1 MTGKDDLVFHAALGP
16 NQETDLEKIKHL
28 SRRRGS
34 VKCRL
39 TNFKKFVKT
48 FEGLILS
55 DTQRTELNLR
65 MQGARGIFDDFTEI
79 NNQLE
84 ILIPDSEMDSLFQ
97 AREAF
102 ESEYYAI
109 LAETQCMVKC
119 SEKANEPKVQASNN
133 LAQTV
138 RLPVISLPTF
148 DGSYEHWLQFRDT
161 FASLVHNSQEITSIQ
176 KFHYLK
182 SSLKGNALLVIDSL
196 EFSADNYTIAWEL
209 LLNRYDNSRLL
220 VHNHVKALFS
230 IQSLNKESP
239 ALLRKLLDT
248 VLKNLRA
255 LKLLGE
261 PTESWDTLIIYLVV
275 SKLDSTTEREWEQ
288 YKCTLLPVSN
298 ENKVALK
305 VDDLLKFIRDRAD
318 MLETLL
324 VTHSRSN
331 TNSTY
336 PQHDAKK
343 SYTHNAH
350 TAPKVHCNIVTE
362 KSVDKSHSKQTP
374 NKKLCFMC
382 NGKHPLYSCQAFI
395 DLTLQDKLKLVRD
408 KSLCENCLRTGHAS
422 SECRYGP
429 CRKCNKKHN
438 SIIHEDEK
446 EGASDKRSVALLATD
461 NASRSP
467 SSSSSITDNNI
478 AHAQHVLQVSNAHI
492 DEDVYARLSSRRPVM
507 LATAL
512 VEIPDNYGNYHKT
525 RVILDNGS
533 EGCLITEA
541 LCDKLNPQSLQ
552 STEELNGIMNLATHS
567 SRVCEIEINSLVTN
581 FKARL
586 QCRVLP
592 QLTSSLPTFPSKR
605 NQFRI
610 PDNVRLADPNFYESQ
625 PVELLIGADLFW
637 ELLEGQVEITRLTNG
652 AFLVNTKL
660 GWIVSGPVSS
670 NTRNTKPI
678 NCNFTQSLDMP
689 SLDNQLRR
697 FWEIEEVQANNKSHD
712 SRSEEEIAC
721 EDHFVKTTTRLEDG
735 RFCVQ
740 LPLKEPPESLGDSF
754 AQAKRRFMSLE
765 KRLSRDPIYKGMY
778 SDFIKEYLA
787 LGHMK
792 RVYTYGT
799 PNYFLAHHGIY
810 REHAQKTRLRV
821 VYDASAPT
829 TSGKSLNDIQRV
841 GAPIQGDLI
850 AILLRFR
857 ENRFVACA
865 DIEKH
870 YRQVLIDESQ
880 RDLQLILWRDNPCDD
895 LDIYQLSTVTYG
907 TAAAAFLSCRCLKQL
922 ALECND
928 PEVARTIRDDF
939 YVDDLISGSS
949 TIPELLRICDE
960 TAKVLSSGCFPLRK
974 WVFNFDCTDQRYN
987 DDTSK
992 ELSLGEHAHSKTLG
1006 LGWYNKSDELFYHT
1020 RHESNPKPVTKRII
1034 LSTASQ
1040 VFDPLGLLSPMII
1053 IAKCLLQRL
1062 FLLKVDWDAAVP
1074 DDVTQAWHRFLNNLA
1089 ILPSIRIPRHVMC
1102 NDPICIELHIFSDA
1116 SQLAYGTCA
1125 YVRTIDNKST
1135 VTVRLLCSKSKVAP
1149 ISPPLS
1155 TPRLEM
1161 SACLL
1166 GAKLYNKIKESFRAK
1181 FNRVIFYTDSTIA
1194 LSWLR
1199 MQPNL
1204 LKPFVQNRV
1213 AEIHEIT
1220 KEHSWHH
1227 VSGKCNPADLV
1238 SRGVQLDALRTSSL
1252 WWTGPDFL
1260 HDINYNAQSVD
1271 PSLLPDESQIP
1282 ERKTNPMTSLVCNE
1296 NNNNNLFTFD
1306 RFSQFNR
1313 MQRAAAYVLR
1323 FIHNARN
1330 KYARRTGAL
1339 TVDELRESE
1348 IILSRLSQLESL
1360 SDVHNALTK
1369 NKCIAKG
1376 FLAKLNLF
1384 IDNNKL
1390 IRVGGR
1396 LTNSSRFH
1404 YDKKHPILL
1413 SSKHHFTV
1421 LLFRY
1426 EHKRLL
1432 HAGPQHILFSLREA
1446 WWPVSGRN
1454 LARKVVHSC
1463 VVCVRFKGKTLTPIM
1478 GNLPSERLEPGFAF
1492 VNCAVDYGGP
1502 FYILNRKGR
1511 GATTV
1516 KAYLCIFICF
1526 ATRAVHLELVTD
1538 LSSDAYLLALKRFI
1552 SRRGKPSKI
1561 YSDNGRN
1568 FVGLMNDFAKFLKSC
1583 SGEIREYA
1591 NSHKIEFIMTPPYA
1605 SHFAGLV
1612 EAGVKSCKHHLRR
1625 VIGDVKL
1632 TYEQFSTIL
1641 TQCEAILNSRPLS
1654 PLSSDPQDYTPLTP
1668 AHFLVGRPLTAPACA
1683 DLNDAPV
1690 HRLTRYQRVE
1700 QMRQHFWARWSK
1712 EFISELQVRTKWT
1725 RNMDDLKV
1733 DTLVLIKEDHAPPLK
1748 WSLGRI
1754 TKTFPGKDGVSRVA
1768 DIRTSR
1774 GTVRRAFSK
1783 ICPLPT
1789 HDD

>member
-1 MTGKDDLVFHAALGP
+1 MTGKDDVVFHAALGP
-16 NQETDLEKIKHL
+16 NQETDTETIKQL
-28 SRRRGS
+28 NRRRGS

-39 TNFKKFVKT
+39 TNFKKFAST
-48 FEGLILS
+48 YEGLTLS
-55 DTQRTELNLR
+55 DTQRTELSLR
-65 MQGARGIFDDFTEI
+65 MQGAQGIFDDFTDI
-79 NNQLE
+79 HNQLE
-84 ILIPDSEMDSLFQ
+84 SLIPDSEMNSLFET
-97 AREAF
+97 REAF

-109 LAETQCMVKC
+109 LAKTQCMVKC
-119 SEKANEPKVQASNN
+119 SEKANEPKMQASNN

-161 FASLVHNSQEITSIQ
+161 FSSLVHNSQEITSIQ

-196 EFSADNYTIAWEL
+196 EFSADNYAIAWEL

-288 YKCTLLPVSN
+288 YKSTLLPVSN
-298 ENKVALK
+298 ENKTALK

-331 TNSTY
+331 LNSTY
-336 PQHDAKK
+336 PPHDAKK
-343 SYTHNAH
+343 SNTHNAH
-350 TAPKVHCNIVTE
+350 TAPKVHYNVVTE

-374 NKKLCFMC
+374 IKKLCSMC

-395 DLTLQDKLKLVRD
+395 DLNMQDKLKLVRD
-408 KSLCENCLRTGHAS
+408 KSLCENCLRTGHAP

-446 EGASDKRSVALLATD
+446 DEASDKRSVALLATD
-461 NASRSP
+461 SAPRSP
-467 SSSSSITDNNI
+467 ASSSSIPDNNI

-492 DEDVYARLSSRRPVM
+492 DEDVYARLSSRRPVI

-541 LCDKLNPQSLQ
+541 LCDKLNPQTLQ
-552 STEELNGIMNLATHS
+552 STEELNGIGNLATHS
-567 SRVCEIEINSLVTN
+567 SRACEIEINSLVTD

-592 QLTSSLPTFPSKR
+592 RLTSSLPTFPSKR
-605 NQFRI
+605 NHFRI
-610 PDNVRLADPNFYESQ
+610 PDNVSLADPNFYESR
-625 PVELLIGADLFW
+625 PVEVLIGADLFW
-637 ELLEGQVEITRLTNG
+637 ELLEGLVKITRLTNG
-652 AFLVNTKL
+652 AYLINTQL

-670 NTRNTKPI
+670 NARNTKPI
-678 NCNFTQSLDMP
+678 NCNFAQSIDMP
-689 SLDNQLRR
+689 SLDTQLRR
-697 FWEIEEVQANNKSHD
+697 FWEIEEIQSNTKSYD
-712 SRSEEEIAC
+712 TRSEEEMAC

-754 AQAKRRFMSLE
+754 AQAKRRYMSLE

-792 RVYTYGT
+792 RVNTYGT

-810 REHAQKTRLRV
+810 RAHAQKTRLRV
-821 VYDASAPT
+821 VFDASAPT
-829 TSGKSLNDIQRV
+829 TSGKSLNDIQMV
-841 GAPIQGDLI
+841 GAPIQGDLV

-857 ENRFVACA
+857 ENRYVACA

-880 RDLQLILWRDNPCDD
+880 RDLQLILWRDKPSDD

-922 ALECND
+922 ALECTD

-939 YVDDLISGSS
+939 YVDDFISGSS
-949 TIPELLRICDE
+949 SIPELLRICDE
-960 TAKVLSSGCFPLRK
+960 TAKVLNSGCFPLRK
-974 WVFNFDCTDQRYN
+974 WVFNFECTDKRYN
-987 DDTSK
+987 DDDTSK

-1020 RHESNPKPVTKRII
+1020 RHEENAKPVTKRII

-1074 DDVTQAWHRFLNNLA
+1074 DDVTQAWHRFVNNLA

-1102 NDPICIELHIFSDA
+1102 NDPICIDLHIFTDA
-1116 SQLAYGTCA
+1116 SQVAYGTCA
-1125 YVRTIDNKST
+1125 YVRTIDKQSA
-1135 VTVRLLCSKSKVAP
+1135 VTVQLLCSKSKVAP

-1155 TPRLEM
+1155 TPRLEL

-1166 GAKLYNKIKESFRAK
+1166 GAKLFNKIKESFRAK
-1181 FNRVIFYTDSTIA
+1181 FNQVIFHTDSTIA

-1213 AEIHEIT
+1213 AQIHEIT
-1220 KEHSWHH
+1220 KEYSWHH

-1252 WWTGPDFL
+1252 WWNGPDFL
-1260 HDINYNAQSVD
+1260 HDVNYNAQSVD
-1271 PSLLPDESQIP
+1271 PSLLSDESQIP
-1282 ERKTNPMTSLVCNE
+1282 ERKTNPMTSLVCND
-1296 NNNNNLFTFD
+1296 NNNTLFTFD

-1330 KYARRTGAL
+1330 KDARARRTGAL
-1339 TVDELRESE
+1339 TVDELRQSE
-1348 IILSRLSQLESL
+1348 RVLSRLSQLESL
-1360 SDVHNALTK
+1360 SDVRDELTK
-1369 NKCIAKG
+1369 NRCIAKG

-1384 IDNNKL
+1384 IDNNNL

-1396 LTNSSRFH
+1396 LANSARFD
-1404 YDKKHPILL
+1404 YNKKHPILL
-1413 SSKHHFTV
+1413 SSKHQFTM
-1421 LLFRY
+1421 LLFRF

-1446 WWPVSGRN
+1446 WWPISGRN
-1454 LARKVVHSC
+1454 LARKVVHNC
-1463 VVCVRFKGKTLTPIM
+1463 VLCVRFKGKTLTPIM
-1478 GNLPSERLEPGFAF
+1478 GNLPTERLEPGFAF
-1492 VNCAVDYGGP
+1492 ANCAVDYG
-1502 FYILNRKGR
+1502 
-1511 GATTV
+1511 
-1516 KAYLCIFICF
+1516 
-1526 ATRAVHLELVTD
+1526 
-1538 LSSDAYLLALKRFI
+1538 
-1552 SRRGKPSKI
+1552 
-1561 YSDNGRN
+1561 
-1568 FVGLMNDFAKFLKSC
+1568 
-1583 SGEIREYA
+1583 
-1591 NSHKIEFIMTPPYA
+1591 
-1605 SHFAGLV
+1605 
-1612 EAGVKSCKHHLRR
+1612 
-1625 VIGDVKL
+1625 
-1632 TYEQFSTIL
+1632 
-1641 TQCEAILNSRPLS
+1641 AILNSRPLS

-1683 DLNDAPV
+1683 DLVDAPAQ
-1690 HRLTRYQRVE
+1690 RLSRYQQVE

-1725 RNMDDLKV
+1725 KNMDDLKV
-1733 DTLVLIKEDHAPPLK
+1733 DTLVLIKEDHTPPLK

>member
-1 MTGKDDLVFHAALGP
+1 
-16 NQETDLEKIKHL
+16 
-28 SRRRGS
+28 
-34 VKCRL
+34 
-39 TNFKKFVKT
+39 
-48 FEGLILS
+48 
-55 DTQRTELNLR
+55 
-65 MQGARGIFDDFTEI
+65 
-79 NNQLE
+79 
-84 ILIPDSEMDSLFQ
+84 
-97 AREAF
+97 
-102 ESEYYAI
+102 
-109 LAETQCMVKC
+109 
-119 SEKANEPKVQASNN
+119 
-133 LAQTV
+133 
-138 RLPVISLPTF
+138 
-148 DGSYEHWLQFRDT
+148 
-161 FASLVHNSQEITSIQ
+161 
-176 KFHYLK
+176 
-182 SSLKGNALLVIDSL
+182 
-196 EFSADNYTIAWEL
+196 
-209 LLNRYDNSRLL
+209 
-220 VHNHVKALFS
+220 
-230 IQSLNKESP
+230 
-239 ALLRKLLDT
+239 
-248 VLKNLRA
+248 
-255 LKLLGE
+255 
-261 PTESWDTLIIYLVV
+261 
-275 SKLDSTTEREWEQ
+275 
-288 YKCTLLPVSN
+288 
-298 ENKVALK
+298 
-305 VDDLLKFIRDRAD
+305 

-765 KRLSRDPIYKGMY
+765 KRLSRDPTYKGMY

-949 TIPELLRICDE
+949 TIPELLR
-960 TAKVLSSGCFPLRK
+960 
-974 WVFNFDCTDQRYN
+974 
-987 DDTSK
+987 
-992 ELSLGEHAHSKTLG
+992 
-1006 LGWYNKSDELFYHT
+1006 KSDELFYHT

-1074 DDVTQAWHRFLNNLA
+1074 DDVTQAWHRFVNNLA
-1089 ILPSIRIPRHVMC
+1089 ILPSIRIP
-1102 NDPICIELHIFSDA
+1102 
-1116 SQLAYGTCA
+1116 Q
-1125 YVRTIDNKST
+1125 
-1135 VTVRLLCSKSKVAP
+1135 
-1149 ISPPLS
+1149 
-1155 TPRLEM
+1155 
-1161 SACLL
+1161 
-1166 GAKLYNKIKESFRAK
+1166 
-1181 FNRVIFYTDSTIA
+1181 
-1194 LSWLR
+1194 
-1199 MQPNL
+1199 
-1204 LKPFVQNRV
+1204 
-1213 AEIHEIT
+1213 IHEIT

-1271 PSLLPDESQIP
+1271 PSLLLDESQIP
-1282 ERKTNPMTSLVCNE
+1282 ERKTNPMTSLVCND
-1296 NNNNNLFTFD
+1296 NNNNLFTFD

-1330 KYARRTGAL
+1330 KDARRTGAL

-1348 IILSRLSQLESL
+1348 ILLSRLSQLESL
-1360 SDVHNALTK
+1360 SDVHNVLTK

-1384 IDNNKL
+1384 IDNNKV

-1396 LTNSSRFH
+1396 LTNSSRFD

-1583 SGEIREYA
+1583 SGEIKEYA